1 MNTIEQVF
9 YENFKKEDFCYVFY
23 TDLLDFFLENS
34 DFNMLEVKSW
44 IKNNLTIVDGKI
56 LDITCVSDPSIN
68 NSFEDYM
75 SDVDSS

>member
-1 MNTIEQVF
+1 MSVEQVF
-9 YENFKKEDFCYVFY
+9 YENFKKEDFSYVYY

-34 DFNMLEVKSW
+34 DFNMLEVRSW

-56 LDITCVSDPSIN
+56 LDICCVSDPSIN
-68 NSFEDYM
+68 NTFEDYM

>member
-1 MNTIEQVF
+1 MSVEQVF
-9 YENFKKEDFCYVFY
+9 YENFKKQDFSYVYY
-23 TDLLDFFLENS
+23 TDLLDFYLENS
-34 DFNMLEVKSW
+34 DFNMLEVRSW

-75 SDVDSS
+75 SDIDSS